1 MDKVSVIIPNYNHA
15 RFLKKRIESV
25 LMQSVKPAEIII
37 LDDCSTDGSQ
47 DMINQYR
54 DHTLVSHI
62 LINDKNSGSPFKQ
75 WQKGILYATGD
86 WIWIAE
92 SDDYAEQDFLKEML
106 SLADKYQQAGLL
118 YCDSAIVEG
127 DKVQAE
133 SFATVKNRK
142 LNTNRW
148 SNSHSEQGVKELQDY
163 LVLNGTINNTSAVLF
178 KASLLR
184 SFAVDELPLR
194 YIGDKFVFCRMLLKS
209 DIAYS
214 PLILNYYQ
222 SGGGKPKHTT
232 DYFQYAFEQ
241 YLILDWMLKNANF
254 IDAKLQK
261 KFILQNIQIAFLKY
275 PFKRWGQYLVMMR
288 SNFFLFLSV
297 IRINFKRSFVKIDS

>member
-92 SDDYAEQDFLKEML
+92 SDDYAEQNFLKEML

-133 SFATVKNRK
+133 SFA
-142 LNTNRW
+142 
-148 SNSHSEQGVKELQDY
+148 
-163 LVLNGTINNTSAVLF
+163 
-178 KASLLR
+178 
-184 SFAVDELPLR
+184 
-194 YIGDKFVFCRMLLKS
+194 
-209 DIAYS
+209 
-214 PLILNYYQ
+214 
-222 SGGGKPKHTT
+222 
-232 DYFQYAFEQ
+232 
-241 YLILDWMLKNANF
+241 
-254 IDAKLQK
+254 
-261 KFILQNIQIAFLKY
+261 
-275 PFKRWGQYLVMMR
+275 
-288 SNFFLFLSV
+288 
-297 IRINFKRSFVKIDS
+297 